1 MAGITKNPIFT
12 DEAAA
17 RAYLENLRW
26 PNGIVCLHCGAY
38 GDAISAVQKTAK
50 RRKPTSEGKRY
61 KPARGGRYYCKDCEG
76 TFTVTVGTVM
86 EDSHILPDAVLKE
99 GDQLAPAPP
108 HPGRQL
114 QNRVVHVASHQGSA
128 AQWLPCP
135 ADDRAD
141 LRSRR
146 DLHRSQEG
154 VAKGKHGY
162 HHKSAVLTLIDGKTG
177 EAQLPHR

>member
-86 EDSHILPDAVLKE
+86 EDSHIPL
-99 GDQLAPAPP
+99 QWILA
-108 HPGRQL
+108 
-114 QNRVVHVASHQGSA
+114 S
-128 AQWLPCP
+128 
-135 ADDRAD
+135 
-141 LRSRR
+141 
-146 DLHRSQEG
+146 
-154 VAKGKHGY
+154 
-162 HHKSAVLTLIDGKTG
+162 T
-177 EAQLPHR
+177 